1 MTIAHTLSSPVPPP
15 RWLLLGSLAFNLFF
29 IGVAAAL
36 LIRNPA
42 PQDRSMSARIERLA
56 ETLPT
61 ADADILRSRFQSNR
75 AAVEGAR
82 DNYEAMR
89 ETIRQALRQE
99 PFDAAAMRDSMAK
112 TRAARQNFDTV
123 MQGVIAAAA
132 GDMSPAGRRK
142 LAEWPPGSQP
152 QTSRQEGR

>member
-1 MTIAHTLSSPVPPP
+1 MTITHALSSPAPSP
-15 RWLLLGSLAFNLFF
+15 RWLLLGSLALNLFF

-56 ETLPT
+56 ETLPA
-61 ADADILRSRFQSNR
+61 ADADILRSRFQSDR

-82 DNYEAMR
+82 DTYEAMR

-112 TRAARQNFDTV
+112 TRAARQNFDSV
-123 MQGVIAAAA
+123 LLGMIAGAAA
-132 GDMSPAGRRK
+132 DMSSGGRQI
-142 LAEWPPGSQP
+142 LAEWPPGSRP
-152 QTSRQEGR
+152 QTSR